1 MSDTV
6 SIEAEDDGIAVQ
18 GPATLHSRRARLFF
32 ASILGANETADG
44 WQCPLRRRSVHAVAV
59 QVHDWLDRQGFAVQI
74 AGEDMR
80 SLQLELQRRVS
91 FARTAESAKQ
101 QKLEASLID
110 VAGVESALAE
120 FGWSEGRSLR
130 PHQRAGLAHALAAIN
145 SANFSV
151 PGAGKT
157 ATALAVLCTH
167 LLAETVLQAVVVG
180 PLSSFAPWEDE
191 TRLAVGDRIRVRRVR
206 GTADRR
212 QEAYATSAPG
222 DLLVM
227 SYATAAS
234 DQNALVQLLS
244 RRPTMLIVDESHRI
258 KRFEGGLWAPAL
270 MEISK
275 HAAIRMILS
284 GTPMPNSGRDL
295 YSQLN
300 VLWPD
305 ELLTGPR
312 GRFASRVDGDFEG
325 IRRDV
330 DPFMSRTPKADLG
343 LPPYRL
349 ERRDVEMGPLQAGL
363 YDYLLDY
370 LRQQVADAATWADKI
385 EALRRGRP
393 IRLLQAATNPALL
406 NSRDPELDLP
416 ALEGPPTTLMERL
429 AAYRSLEQP
438 AKHEAASRL
447 VSDLPPG
454 EKVVIWSTFVHNLDA
469 IASRIRTDLKCPVLQ
484 VDGRVPMG
492 DEPSRD
498 GEGRVNASDRDTREG
513 AIREFLTAEGR
524 AVLVANPASCSESI
538 SLHSA
543 CRHAV
548 YLDRTYDCALFLQ
561 SVDRIHRLGL
571 PVDADV
577 SVTIFQS
584 TLYGAP
590 TVDHVVD
597 AALVRKDAQMR
608 RLLEGANIE
617 PLDPTADPLITASG
631 DHADLEALLRYLMG
645 E

>member
-6 SIEAEDDGIAVQ
+6 SLEAEADFIVVR
-18 GPATLHSRRARLFF
+18 GPDKLRSRRARLFF
-32 ASILGANETADG
+32 ASILGATAIEDG
-44 WQCPLRRRSVHAVAV
+44 WRCPLRRRPRHGLSV
-59 QVHDWLDRQGFAVQI
+59 QIYDWLDRQGYSVHV
-74 AGEDMR
+74 AGTELN
-80 SLQLELQRRVS
+80 SLQRELQRRVS
-91 FARTAESAKQ
+91 FRRTAESASQ
-101 QKLEASLID
+101 QKANASQVD
-110 VAGVESALAE
+110 VLAVESELRD
-120 FGWSEGRSLR
+120 FGWSAERTLR

-157 ATALAVLCTH
+157 ATALATLCTH
-167 LLAETVLQAVVVG
+167 LLAETVAQAVVVG
-180 PLSSFAPWEDE
+180 PLSSFAPWEEE

-206 GTADRR
+206 GTSDRR
-212 QEAYATSAPG
+212 QEVYATSAPG

-234 DQNALVQLLS
+234 DQNALIQLLS

-275 HAAIRMILS
+275 HAAVRMILS

-312 GRFASRVDGDFEG
+312 TRFSSRVDGDFEG

-330 DPFMSRTPKADLG
+330 DPFMSRTPKSDLG

-370 LRQQVADAATWADKI
+370 LRQQITDATTWADKI
-385 EALRRGRP
+385 DVLRRGRP
-393 IRLLQAATNPALL
+393 IRLLQAATNPDLL

-416 ALEGPPTTLMERL
+416 ALTGPPTTLMERL

-438 AKHEAASRL
+438 SKHQAASRFIA
-447 VSDLPPG
+447 DLPPS
-454 EKVVIWSTFVHNLDA
+454 EKVVVWSTFVHNLDA
-469 IASRIRTDLKCPVLQ
+469 IAARIRTDLDCPVFQ

-492 DEPSRD
+492 DEPNRD
-498 GEGRVNASDRDTREG
+498 GEGRVNPSDRDTRES
-513 AIREFLTAEGR
+513 AIREFLTTEGR

-543 CRHAV
+543 CRHAI

-571 PVDADV
+571 PPDADV

-584 TLYGAP
+584 TLFGAP
-590 TVDHVVD
+590 TVDHLVD
-597 AALVRKDAQMR
+597 AALVRKDIQMR
-608 RLLEGANIE
+608 QLLEGANIE
-617 PLDPTADPLITASG
+617 PLDPGADPLVTASG